1 MNRIDRGAFLT
12 LSITVLAGSAVALG
26 SCSGD
31 SEEDPGGG
39 GSGGSAGSGGSGGM
53 CARDAQLTHTSGA
66 DHDHLPL
73 TTMIT
78 PALRNGA
85 PFEFRL
91 PTESSHAHTLS
102 FSQQD
107 LTNLRAGMTIP
118 KTSTSDSGHTHTY
131 DVKCV

>member
-12 LSITVLAGSAVALG
+12 LSITVLAGSTVALG

-31 SEEDPGGG
+31 SEDPG
-39 GSGGSAGSGGSGGM
+39 GSGGPGTGGSGSGM
-53 CARDAQLTHTSGA
+53 CTTNAQLTHTSGA

-78 PALRNGA
+78 PALLNGE

-91 PTESSHAHTLS
+91 PTDGSHTHNLV
-102 FSQQD
+102 FSAQD

>member
-31 SEEDPGGG
+31 SDEPSG
-39 GSGGSAGSGGSGGM
+39 GSGGSGSGGTGGGM
-53 CARDAQLTHTSGA
+53 CTTNAQLTHTSGV

-78 PALRNGA
+78 PALLNGV
-85 PFEFRL
+85 PFEFRM
-91 PTESSHAHTLS
+91 PNDNSHGHTLA